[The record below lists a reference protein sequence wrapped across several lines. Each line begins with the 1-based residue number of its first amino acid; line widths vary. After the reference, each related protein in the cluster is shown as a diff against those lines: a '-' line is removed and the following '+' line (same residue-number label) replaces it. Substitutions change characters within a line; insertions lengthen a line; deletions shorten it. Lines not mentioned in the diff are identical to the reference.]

1 MKDGKKMLKYRRIIG
16 LVAAIMVLFG
26 LVCTALASS
35 ATDDGSWTYFTLDRG
50 AASTSSPSARTKYV
64 NPGILYIFAQPKNTY
79 STTDWPTGQTVNFRG
94 RTINRDNATYL
105 LSIDHAQE
113 RNIEY
118 FSNSGVMGNR
128 YYLYSNYPSGSAYS
142 RVNVKAYWQP

>member
-1 MKDGKKMLKYRRIIG
+1 MLKYRRIIG

-64 NPGILYIFAQPKNTY
+64 NPVFFIFLHNLKILIVQQIGLQDK
-79 STTDWPTGQTVNFRG
+79 R
-94 RTINRDNATYL
+94 
-105 LSIDHAQE
+105 
-113 RNIEY
+113 
-118 FSNSGVMGNR
+118 
-128 YYLYSNYPSGSAYS
+128 
-142 RVNVKAYWQP
+142 

>member
-1 MKDGKKMLKYRRIIG
+1 MLKYRRIIG

-105 LSIDHAQE
+105 LSLIH
-113 RNIEY
+113 I
-118 FSNSGVMGNR
+118 
-128 YYLYSNYPSGSAYS
+128 
-142 RVNVKAYWQP
+142 